1 MKTNNKNLEILSGKQ
16 PFKVIETNDEW
27 VLYHNEFSLC
37 SRKVRICMS
46 EADIHYKSKHINII
60 ETGNAENLSKYF
72 KKINPKVTVP
82 VLLHNG
88 YPIYESHEQIKYLNE
103 HKNDKLIINDD
114 ENSWIRKASL
124 VGEPINNLDQY
135 AGNCVSLL
143 TPPLFISMLRNISI
157 IKFFPYMIKHPIKFR
172 AVNFLFFKLLGYFLY
187 RKSTPLYRISLRASR
202 NLNQH
207 LKDLDAQINDKEW
220 IMGNDFSLADISWAV
235 ILHRLEELQLLD
247 HILHTYS
254 NIESYYERLKKRKC
268 FIDGIVNFQNK
279 EVDTGV
285 MRLKKSIQDV
295 KNLSFMYHEINKNFT
310 R

>member
-1 MKTNNKNLEILSGKQ
+1 M
-16 PFKVIETNDEW
+16 
-27 VLYHNEFSLC
+27 
-37 SRKVRICMS
+37 
-46 EADIHYKSKHINII
+46 
-60 ETGNAENLSKYF
+60 
-72 KKINPKVTVP
+72 P

-103 HKNDKLIINDD
+103 YKNDKLIISDD
-114 ENSWIRKASL
+114 ENTWIKKASL

-135 AGNCVSLL
+135 AGNCISLL

-157 IKFFPYMIKHPIKFR
+157 FKFVPYIFKHPIKFR
-172 AVNFLFFKLLGYFLY
+172 AINFLLFKLLGYFSY

-207 LKDLDAQINDKEW
+207 MKDLDAQVNYKEW
-220 IMGNDFSLADISWAV
+220 IMGKDFGLADISWAV

-268 FIDGIVNFQNK
+268 FIDGIVNFQKK

-285 MRLKKSIQDV
+285 TWLQKSIKNV
-295 KNLSFMYHEINKNFT
+295 KNLSFMYHEIKKNFT

>member
-1 MKTNNKNLEILSGKQ
+1 MKTNNKNLNSLSGKQ

-103 HKNDKLIINDD
+103 YKNDKLIISDD
-114 ENSWIRKASL
+114 ENNWIKKASL

-157 IKFFPYMIKHPIKFR
+157 FKFVPYIFKHPIKFR
-172 AVNFLFFKLLGYFLY
+172 AINFLLFKLLGYFSY
-187 RKSTPLYRISLRASR
+187 RKSTPLYQISLRASR

-285 MRLKKSIQDV
+285 MRLKKSIQNV

>member
-1 MKTNNKNLEILSGKQ
+1 
-16 PFKVIETNDEW
+16 
-27 VLYHNEFSLC
+27 
-37 SRKVRICMS
+37 MS
-46 EADIHYKSKHINII
+46 EADIHYKSKHVNII
-60 ETGNAENLSKYF
+60 ETGNAENLSKHF
-72 KKINPKVTVP
+72 KKINPKVTLP

-103 HKNDKLIINDD
+103 YKNDKLIISDD
-114 ENSWIRKASL
+114 ENNWIKKASL

-207 LKDLDAQINDKEW
+207 MKDLDAQINNKEW
-220 IMGNDFSLADISWAV
+220 IMGKDFGLADISWAV

-254 NIESYYERLKKRKC
+254 NIERYYERLKKRKC
-268 FIDGIVNFQNK
+268 FIDGITNVQNK
-279 EVDTGV
+279 KVNTGV
-285 MRLKKSIQDV
+285 MRLQKSIVKV
-295 KNLSFMYHEINKNFT
+295 KNLSFMYHEIKQNFT

>member
-1 MKTNNKNLEILSGKQ
+1 
-16 PFKVIETNDEW
+16 
-27 VLYHNEFSLC
+27 
-37 SRKVRICMS
+37 MS
-46 EADIHYKSKHINII
+46 ELDIHYKSKHINII

-88 YPIYESHEQIKYLNE
+88 YPIYESHEQIKYLYKY
-103 HKNDKLIINDD
+103 KNDNLIINDD
-114 ENSWIRKASL
+114 ENNWVKKASL
-124 VGEPINNLDQY
+124 VGEPIDNLDQY

-157 IKFFPYMIKHPIKFR
+157 FKFVPYIFKHPIKFR
-172 AVNFLFFKLLGYFLY
+172 AINFLLFKLLGYFSY
-187 RKSTPLYRISLRASR
+187 RKSTPLYQISLRASR

-235 ILHRLEELQLLD
+235 ILHRLEELQLLS

-254 NIESYYERLKKRKC
+254 NIENYYERLKKRKC
-268 FIDGIVNFQNK
+268 FIDGITNFQNK
-279 EVDTGV
+279 KVNTGV
-285 MRLKKSIQDV
+285 MRLQKSIKNV

>member
-1 MKTNNKNLEILSGKQ
+1 MKTNNKNLNSLSGKQ

-103 HKNDKLIINDD
+103 YKNDKLIISDD
-114 ENSWIRKASL
+114 ENNWIKKASL
-124 VGEPINNLDQY
+124 VGEPIDNLDQY

-157 IKFFPYMIKHPIKFR
+157 FKFVPYIFKHPIKFR
-172 AVNFLFFKLLGYFLY
+172 AINFLLFKLLGYFSY
-187 RKSTPLYRISLRASR
+187 RKSTPLYQISLRASR

>member
-1 MKTNNKNLEILSGKQ
+1 MKTNNKNLNSLSGKQ

-103 HKNDKLIINDD
+103 YKNDKLIISDD
-114 ENSWIRKASL
+114 ENNWIKKASL

-157 IKFFPYMIKHPIKFR
+157 FKFVPYIFKHPIKFR
-172 AVNFLFFKLLGYFLY
+172 AINFLLFKLLGYFSY
-187 RKSTPLYRISLRASR
+187 RKSTPLYQISLRASR